1 MPTQTRSQARSRQP
15 LDLAAS
21 SRANHPG
28 RASPSS
34 SEHPR
39 QPSSGGVSS
48 GNRAVGGCSSL
59 LAMGNERPPTVR
71 IRSCRS
77 DCLSCPDL
85 LRFKH
90 FVSFTTGRKFVVVD
104 LDPLKTTCK
113 LQNYI
118 YLLTCSCC
126 GVQYVGESI
135 VPVNK
140 RMNIHRTAKS
150 GCKYFIDHFTNV
162 CPGATFSIHIIEKLE
177 GNGYLNGVIDETM
190 REYRLQRE
198 DYWMKQLRTVYP
210 YGLNERT
217 KHMSEDA
224 PVGTLFPP
232 LPMYGAK
239 YVTQRTRINR
249 YQDNPFSSLN
259 LFSDHVMALNPETRG
274 NETRKLLDSF
284 KRKHL
289 KALASEAHRE
299 LNQNEDIRVQRL
311 YALIVDTFLTKV
323 YKKPEAKK
331 KPPKHILPIF
341 FDNKGLEH
349 IKLSSILHE
358 DDVVDLLPVPLQN
371 DEVPSVVYSLGTTI
385 RNKIFNYKETVNSI
399 RTDDLESYGTGIT
412 SCDCHESEFVDGHH
426 GHVVTGD
433 LRIIQND
440 KLRKLISKGPNYR
453 EPKTINWKKCR
464 DVIAEGVA
472 QCLSKMASSRKNVT
486 EADMLPWKN
495 MILQK
500 VDAKISL
507 LKRKVTLHKSNPILK
522 QPDVIQYLE
531 ELHQKYVF
539 VPIDKAA
546 NNVAIVCK
554 KHYVEV
560 ILKEV
565 GVSTTPSETY
575 SPALKSKDEII
586 FDNIEYSKHLK
597 LQPNENDAVLPV
609 MYWTP
614 KMHKSPSG
622 HRFIIASKNC
632 STKPLSKAVSSA
644 FKLIFNQVER
654 FHTKAK
660 FFSNYNKFWVLQ
672 NADPVI
678 SILDKINKKKRAKS
692 IATYDFSTLYT
703 KLPHQKLITQLSK
716 VIDLV
721 YKAGDKKYI
730 SVSNYGKAFWSKNK
744 KSVSFSKA
752 SLKAAISHLIEN
764 CYFTV
769 GNMVLK
775 QTIGIPMGIDPAP
788 FWANLFLYTYE
799 EEYISSLMTVD
810 PVLARHFLSV
820 RRFIDDLIAINDG
833 NEFGKVYRNIY
844 PEELELKLEHS
855 GQHADFLCL
864 DIQIEDGIFVYK
876 LYDKRD
882 GFPFAIVRMPQITS
896 NIPRSIFYSALVGE
910 FLRIARAT
918 LRFTDFTPK
927 AKNLIDRMM
936 KQGADSR
943 TAQRFIRKT
952 ISNHPETFSR
962 FNLSAEDMIKALF

>member
-1 MPTQTRSQARSRQP
+1 MPTQTRYQARSRQP

-21 SRANHPG
+21 SRANPPG

-48 GNRAVGGCSSL
+48 NNRNVGGSSLL
-59 LAMGNERPPTVR
+59 LAMGNERPPSVR

-85 LRFKH
+85 IRLKE
-90 FVSFTTGRKFVVVD
+90 FVSSTTGRKFNVVD
-104 LDPLKTTCK
+104 LDPHKTTCK

-118 YLLTCSCC
+118 YLLSCLCC

-135 VPVNK
+135 IPVNK

-177 GNGYLNGVIDETM
+177 GNGYLNGVIDEKM

-198 DYWMKQLRTVYP
+198 DYWMKKLRTVYP

-217 KHMSEDA
+217 KLMNADT
-224 PVGTLFPP
+224 PIGTLFPP
-232 LPMYGAK
+232 LPRYGAK

-249 YQDNPFSSLN
+249 NQENPFSSLN
-259 LFSDHVMALNPETRG
+259 AFSEHVMSLSPGTRG

-311 YALIVDTFLTKV
+311 YSIIVDTFLTKI
-323 YKKPEAKK
+323 YKKPETKK

-358 DDVVDLLPVPLQN
+358 DDVVDLLPIPLKN

-385 RNKIFNYKETVNSI
+385 RNKIFNYKKTVNSLN
-399 RTDDLESYGTGIT
+399 TDDLESSGTGIT
-412 SCDCHESEFVDGHH
+412 ACDCHESEFVNGHH

-433 LRIIQND
+433 LRIIRNG

-464 DVIAEGVA
+464 DVILEGVA
-472 QCLSKMASSRKNVT
+472 QCLKNMASSSKNVT
-486 EADMLPWKN
+486 ETDLLPWKN

-507 LKRKVTLHKSNPILK
+507 LKRKVTLNKSNPILK

-531 ELHQKYVF
+531 QLHQKYVF

-565 GVSTTPSETY
+565 GVNATPSETY
-575 SPALKSKDEII
+575 SPAQKSKDEII

-632 STKPLSKAVSSA
+632 STKPLSKVVSSV

-654 FHTKAK
+654 FHAKAK
-660 FFSNYNKFWVLQ
+660 FFSNYNKFWVLK
-672 NADPVI
+672 NADPII
-678 SILDKINKKKRAKS
+678 SILDKINKKKRAKA

-721 YKAGDKKYI
+721 YKAGDRKYI
-730 SVSNYGKAFWSKNK
+730 SISNNGKAFWSKNK
-744 KSVSFSKA
+744 KNVSFSKA
-752 SLKAAISHLIEN
+752 SLKATISHLIGN

-799 EEYISSLMTVD
+799 KEYISSLMTVD

-820 RRFIDDLIAINDG
+820 RRFIDDLIDLNDW
-833 NEFGKVYRNIY
+833 NVFG
-844 PEELELKLEHS
+844 E
-855 GQHADFLCL
+855 
-864 DIQIEDGIFVYK
+864 VYK
-876 LYDKRD
+876 
-882 GFPFAIVRMPQITS
+882 
-896 NIPRSIFYSALVGE
+896 NI
-910 FLRIARAT
+910 
-918 LRFTDFTPK
+918 
-927 AKNLIDRMM
+927 
-936 KQGADSR
+936 
-943 TAQRFIRKT
+943 
-952 ISNHPETFSR
+952 
-962 FNLSAEDMIKALF
+962 

>member
-1 MPTQTRSQARSRQP
+1 M
-15 LDLAAS
+15 
-21 SRANHPG
+21 
-28 RASPSS
+28 
-34 SEHPR
+34 
-39 QPSSGGVSS
+39 
-48 GNRAVGGCSSL
+48 
-59 LAMGNERPPTVR
+59 AMGNERLPAVH
-71 IRSCRS
+71 IRACRPN
-77 DCLSCPDL
+77 CLCCPDII
-85 LRFKH
+85 RQKE
-90 FVSFTTGRKFVVVD
+90 FVSSTTGRKFFVVD
-104 LDPLKTTCK
+104 IDPQKTTCK

-118 YLLTCSCC
+118 YLLTCLSC

-135 VPVNK
+135 IPVHK

-150 GCKYFIDHFTNV
+150 GCKYFIDHFNNV
-162 CPGATFSIHIIEKLE
+162 CPGAKFSIHIIEKFE
-177 GNGYLNGVIDETM
+177 GNGYKNGVIDDKM
-190 REYRLQRE
+190 RDYRLKRE

-210 YGLNERT
+210 YGLNKRT
-217 KHMSEDA
+217 KLMNQDA
-224 PVGTLFPP
+224 PIGTLFPP
-232 LPMYGAK
+232 LPRYGAK

-249 YQDNPFSSLN
+249 NQENPLSSLTLFLEHVLSIN
-259 LFSDHVMALNPETRG
+259 LDTRG

-289 KALASEAHRE
+289 KALAAEAHRE
-299 LNQNEDIRVQRL
+299 LNENEDIKVQRL

-323 YKKPEAKK
+323 YKKPEVKK
-331 KPPKHILPIF
+331 KSPKHILPIF

-349 IKLSSILHE
+349 IKLSSILHD
-358 DDVVDLLPVPLQN
+358 DDVVKLLPQSLQK
-371 DEVPSVVYSLGTTI
+371 DEVPSVVYSLGTTV
-385 RNKIFNYKETVNSI
+385 RNKIFNYKETVSSI
-399 RTDDLESYGTGIT
+399 NTDDLETHGTGIT
-412 SCDCHESEFVDGHH
+412 SCDCHESEFIDGQH

-464 DVIAEGVA
+464 DVIAEGVT
-472 QCLSKMASSRKNVT
+472 QCLNSMASSNKNVT

-500 VDAKISL
+500 VDTKITL

-522 QPDVIQYLE
+522 QPDVIQHLE

-560 ILKEV
+560 ILKEI
-565 GVSTTPSETY
+565 GVNTTPSETY
-575 SPALKSKDEII
+575 SPAQKSKDEII
-586 FDNIEYSKHLK
+586 FDNIEYSKRLK
-597 LQPNENDAVLPV
+597 LQLNEEKDSVLPV

-614 KMHKSPSG
+614 KMHKNPSG
-622 HRFIIASKNC
+622 CRFIIASKNC

-654 FHTKAK
+654 FHTNAK

-672 NADPVI
+672 NADPVL
-678 SILDKINKKKRAKS
+678 SIINDINRKKRAKS

-721 YKAGDKKYI
+721 YKTGDKKYI
-730 SVSNYGKAFWSKNK
+730 SISPNGRAFWSKNK

-752 SLKAAISHLIEN
+752 SLKQAISHLIQN

-769 GNMVLK
+769 GNKVMR
-775 QTIGIPMGIDPAP
+775 QCIGIPMGIDPAP

-799 EEYISSLMTVD
+799 ENYISSLMSVD
-810 PVLARHFLSV
+810 PVKARHFHST
-820 RRFIDDLIAINDG
+820 RRFIDDLIAMNDG
-833 NEFGKVYRNIY
+833 GEFGRVYRDIY
-844 PEELELKLEHS
+844 PEELELKQEHS
-855 GQHADFLCL
+855 GEHADFLCL
-864 DIQIEDGIFVYK
+864 DIQKEDNIFVYK

-882 GFPFAIVRMPQITS
+882 AFPFNIVRMPYITS
-896 NIPRSIFYSALVGE
+896 NIPQSIFYSALVGE
-910 FLRIARAT
+910 FLRIARST
-918 LRFTDFTPK
+918 LKFNDFTPK
-927 AKNLIDRMM
+927 AKNLIERMK
-936 KQGADSR
+936 KQGAITR
-943 TAQRFIRKT
+943 TSKHFLRK
-952 ISNHPETFSR
+952 IIDNHPESFSR
-962 FNLSAEDMIKALF
+962 FYLSTEDIIKALI